1 MAHTTEKSETEVI
14 LCFKRELKIQCLKDA
29 LEQDKFGIFM
39 SLSQILLDAPLNE
52 GGLETEIIE
61 QIHNDHLKKHGIKPI

>member
-1 MAHTTEKSETEVI
+1 MSQESEMI
-14 LCFKRELKIQCLKDA
+14 LRFPRECKIQCLKDA

-39 SLSQILLDAPLNE
+39 GLSKILLDAPINA